1 MKCNDIIAKLEQIHP
16 SYLAESWDNVGLLT
30 GNREREVK
38 KVFLAVDATD
48 TVIEK
53 AAVWGA
59 DMLITHHPMIFSGMK
74 KITDDHFIGR
84 RVIRLIESGIS
95 YYAMHTNFDICGMAD
110 LSAEYL
116 QLQNPQVLE
125 VTWENGDK
133 KEGLGRV
140 GELSSAMTLRDYGLF
155 VKEQFGLTDVRVY
168 GDLDMEVSRAA
179 ICTGSGK
186 STLPAAKAA
195 GAQVMVTGD
204 VDYHTGIDWPAQGVA
219 LIDAGHYGT
228 EYIFMDYMKQE
239 LTREFPELAVACM
252 EIVPPYT
259 LL

>member
-1 MKCNDIIAKLEQIHP
+1 MKCREIIEKLEQMHP
-16 SYLAESWDNVGLLT
+16 PCLAEDWDNVGLLT
-30 GNREREVK
+30 GDKEKEVH
-38 KVFLAVDATD
+38 KVFFAVDATD
-48 TVIEK
+48 EVVRR
-53 AAVWGA
+53 AASWGA

-74 KITDDHFIGR
+74 KITGDHFIGR

-95 YYAMHTNFDICGMAD
+95 YYAMHTNFDVCGMAD

-116 QLQNPQVLE
+116 KLQDVEVLE
-125 VTWENGDK
+125 VTWENAER

-140 GELSSAMTLRDYGLF
+140 GNLKKPMSLREYGLF

-168 GDLDMEVSRAA
+168 GDLDMQVEKAA

-204 VDYHTGIDWPAQGVA
+204 IDYHTGIDWPAQGVA

-228 EYIFMDYMKQE
+228 EYIFMEYMKQE
-239 LTREFPELAVACM
+239 LKREFPGLEAESM
-252 EIVPPYT
+252 EVKSPYT